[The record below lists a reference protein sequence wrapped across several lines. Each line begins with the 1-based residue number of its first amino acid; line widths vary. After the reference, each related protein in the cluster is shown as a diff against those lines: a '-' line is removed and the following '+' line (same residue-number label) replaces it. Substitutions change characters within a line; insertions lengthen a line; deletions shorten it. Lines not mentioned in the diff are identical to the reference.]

1 MTPSSPIAAAGSA
14 VMVEAL
20 ALRKAMEL
28 ASNQGYRTVIFKAN
42 VKVLVDMINGTRQR
56 LQNLRQNTRSVDDYT
71 EEFYQL
77 VARNDLAESTEQQTA
92 RYVGGLRQQIQDELM
107 MYDLCSV
114 SDAHQRALVLE
125 KRFNRRPA
133 GNWNSSVRTTAGAAP
148 PVRAVIPQPAVP
160 AANRT
165 ATAGFKCFKCG
176 KPGHHMSDCRKGN
189 RLGNALFIDQEGI
202 VQDATEGYD
211 QDAIYDDNNGEMEEI
226 ECADLKDSIATLKYE
241 RMNLK
246 RELDSLKG
254 KMKMKAIAA
263 PLAYGDN

>member
-1 MTPSSPIAAAGSA
+1 M
-14 VMVEAL
+14 
-20 ALRKAMEL
+20 
-28 ASNQGYRTVIFKAN
+28 Y
-42 VKVLVDMINGTRQR
+42 QR
-56 LQNLRQNTRSVDDYT
+56 LQNLRQNTRSVDDDT

-176 KPGHHMSDCRKGN
+176 EPGHRMSDYRKGD
-189 RLGNALFIDQEGI
+189 RPGKALFIDQEGI

-226 ECADLKDSIATLKYE
+226 ECADSFNTYDIVYLRLLSAPF
-241 RMNLK
+241 
-246 RELDSLKG
+246 KG
-254 KMKMKAIAA
+254 LLQGLFA
-263 PLAYGDN
+263 PLFQPLHRFAGSSCWEGGIGCF